1 MLGKKRFAPTGRQQP
16 DDGADLGTSSA
27 AAIINAACSSTNF
40 ARSKNTPRTLES
52 NPTQYLSFAVWSVNA
67 WNLPKRYN
75 YTVWKRRLT
84 YMASAQAMGG
94 EVIGGAF
101 ENSTKLSIIH
111 SYLQPHKRHNFPA
124 AKTISVGGR
133 TLAYKRVG
141 PP

>member
-40 ARSKNTPRTLES
+40 ARSNNTPRTLES

-84 YMASAQAMGG
+84 HMASAQAMGG

-101 ENSTKLSIIH
+101 SAGLQIH
-111 SYLQPHKRHNFPA
+111 WRDMMAGEQIQVVSALGFF
-124 AKTISVGGR
+124 SGDG
-133 TLAYKRVG
+133 
-141 PP
+141 